1 MATRDNENKQH
12 NDASLEPRKKEQVKQ
27 TNKQTNDRRKNMT
40 NPKSVEGQ
48 KEIIRRTRAEM
59 SKTDFKKGDSENQWT
74 DFFVEIKHTEKPLA
88 KMPKR
93 KRELY

>member
-59 SKTDFKKGDSENQWT
+59 SKTDFKRVTQRTN
-74 DFFVEIKHTEKPLA
+74 
-88 KMPKR
+88 
-93 KRELY
+93 ELIFLWRLSTQRSP